1 MGVQPKPITGL
12 LGLALTASLLPP
24 MRVVAEPAD
33 VIINDTPAYRLPQQT
48 TPFPKVSTPGRVPV
62 TKQDIE
68 GAKLDVEFLNLEV
81 TKGGLMVQ
89 LEQQKQTILN
99 LQKQNCQIQEID
111 KWNTRRIQTTNVT
124 DFLSVLAGGLLKGST
139 GATTQSGINT
149 LRNIIVGTPDVNNC
163 LQQR

>member
-1 MGVQPKPITGL
+1 
-12 LGLALTASLLPP
+12 
-24 MRVVAEPAD
+24 
-33 VIINDTPAYRLPQQT
+33 
-48 TPFPKVSTPGRVPV
+48 
-62 TKQDIE
+62 
-68 GAKLDVEFLNLEV
+68 
-81 TKGGLMVQ
+81 MVQ